1 MEGEAK
7 CTVEEMVNRINNK
20 ITSPQ
25 IKKKKKKK
33 AKTHTHLNIV
43 CPKFFNPLKTSEHLS
58 ENT

>member
-25 IKKKKKKK
+25 IKKKKKKSQ
-33 AKTHTHLNIV
+33 
-43 CPKFFNPLKTSEHLS
+43 NPHPTKYCLS
-58 ENT
+58 EILQSVENLRAFV

>member
-33 AKTHTHLNIV
+33 SQ
-43 CPKFFNPLKTSEHLS
+43 NPHPSKYCLS
-58 ENT
+58 EILQSVENLRAFV

>member
-25 IKKKKKKK
+25 IKKKKKSQ
-33 AKTHTHLNIV
+33 
-43 CPKFFNPLKTSEHLS
+43 NPHPSKYCLS
-58 ENT
+58 EILQSVENLRAFV